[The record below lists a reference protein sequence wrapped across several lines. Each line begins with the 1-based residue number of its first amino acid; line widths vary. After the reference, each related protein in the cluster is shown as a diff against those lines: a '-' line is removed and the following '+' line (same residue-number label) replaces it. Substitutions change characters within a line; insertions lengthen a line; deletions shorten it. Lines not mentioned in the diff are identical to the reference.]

1 MSIAG
6 AKKFAMTQRRLSEI
20 AQSLRPSERRTLD
33 ALLGPHDAYQ
43 ISADCGLSRL
53 TIDNQSRRVYAAY
66 GVHSRVA
73 LMALFVVRLRSDPP

>member
-1 MSIAG
+1 
-6 AKKFAMTQRRLSEI
+6 MTQRRRSEI

-43 ISADCGLSRL
+43 IAADCGLSRL
-53 TIDNQSRRVYAAY
+53 TVDNQSRRVYAAY

-73 LMALFVVRLRSDPP
+73 LMALFVVRLD